1 MNSNYYD
8 CIVIGGGAA
17 GGERPAA
24 AVTPAV
30 RYSIL

>member
-1 MNSNYYD
+1 MNNYYD
-8 CIVIGGGAA
+8 CIVIGGGA

-30 RYSIL
+30 RYSIF